1 MIHRTPDPVTSPA
14 HYTGHPSGIEC
25 IQVVEHLPFLEGN
38 IIKYLWRWRDK
49 NGTEDLLKARWY
61 LDRLI
66 QNETQATKESP

>member
-1 MIHRTPDPVTSPA
+1 MSDPVTNPS

-49 NGTEDLLKARWY
+49 NGVEDLKKARWY

-66 QNETQATKESP
+66 QNQPQGDAKED